1 MPDRLSNNMV
11 LMTSIEK
18 IAYLFQHYGWLFLQG
33 LGVTLLLAVVG
44 TGVGLILGLLLS
56 LVRNLKPTNKDG
68 KLKKISKR
76 VASFLAMCYI
86 ELFRGTPMMVQALI
100 IYFGGKM
107 IGIPWTY
114 LSCGLFVISINTTAY
129 MAEIVRSGVNSID
142 PGQHEAA
149 RSLGMTQTQTMFHVI
164 FPQALKNAIPTIGN
178 EFIINIK
185 DSSVLNVITVS
196 ELFMAAKIASSA
208 TYMFIEAYLI
218 IALIYLTLTV
228 VFSQIL
234 KQVEKRLNAPFVVK
248 LSHARSV

>member
-1 MPDRLSNNMV
+1 MPDRLSINMI
-11 LMTSIEK
+11 LLSSIEK
-18 IAYLFQHYGWLFLQG
+18 IIYLFQHYGLLFLQG

-56 LVRNLKPTNKDG
+56 LVRNLKATPKDG
-68 KLKKISKR
+68 KLKRIGKKA
-76 VASFLAMCYI
+76 ASFLAMCYI

-129 MAEIVRSGVNSID
+129 MSEIVRSGVNSID
-142 PGQHEAA
+142 VGQLEAA
-149 RSLGMTQTQTMFHVI
+149 RSLGMTQTQTMFHVV
-164 FPQALKNAIPTIGN
+164 FPQALKNSIPTIGN

-208 TYMFIEAYLI
+208 TYMFIESYFI
-218 IALIYLTLTV
+218 IALIYLILTI

-234 KQVEKRLNAPFVVK
+234 KRVEKHLNAPFVVK
-248 LSHARSV
+248 LAHERTA